1 MTSKLPIV
9 LALAALVLS
18 GCGAAGSVQG
28 SADALAQGETQF
40 VSLCASCHGVDG
52 TGSDIAPPVV
62 GHPAEAITAQV
73 RNPEGG
79 MPAFSESLL
88 SDPNL
93 ELLVQYVLSLGGEE
107 THTEIVPSEGEQV
120 HLMAALEAIED
131 AENIDRELAINHLQQ
146 AMALA
151 SGAAAEIYAELIE
164 DIESGK
170 AGTARHELEELLGMM
185 D

>member
-1 MTSKLPIV
+1 
-9 LALAALVLS
+9 
-18 GCGAAGSVQG
+18 
-28 SADALAQGETQF
+28 
-40 VSLCASCHGVDG
+40 
-52 TGSDIAPPVV
+52 
-62 GHPAEAITAQV
+62 
-73 RNPEGG
+73 
-79 MPAFSESLL
+79 
-88 SDPNL
+88 
-93 ELLVQYVLSLGGEE
+93 
-107 THTEIVPSEGEQV
+107 
-120 HLMAALEAIED
+120 MAALEAIED